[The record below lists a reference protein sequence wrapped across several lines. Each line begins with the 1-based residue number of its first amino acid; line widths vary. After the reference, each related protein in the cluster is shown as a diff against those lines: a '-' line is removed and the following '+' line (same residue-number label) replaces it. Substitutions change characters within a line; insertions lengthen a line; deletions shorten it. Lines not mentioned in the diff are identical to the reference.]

1 MMGLE
6 NRFQV
11 DKLGYSRKGRST
23 ISHEEELEKKVIKY
37 SAQNSKYYQRIKKEK
52 NDIEAEQYEFTHTRK
67 GVEHKIKLYRLN

>member
-1 MMGLE
+1 MDLE

-23 ISHEEELEKKVIKY
+23 ISHEEELERRVINY
-37 SAQNSKYYQRIKKEK
+37 SAKDSKYYQRRKKEK

-67 GVEHKIKLYRLN
+67 GEEHKITLYRLN